1 MTRRAEHIDKT
12 RQRITEA
19 AVRLHTTIGPA
30 RSSIASIA
38 EEAGVTR
45 LTFYRHFSNQE
56 ALFEACSGH
65 WLASNPPPD
74 ATGWAAIADLEPR
87 AAFALR
93 ELYRWFGAHGEELYP
108 LYRDVDA
115 TPSAALAART
125 RNNERIAEALIAG
138 FDGDPAHR
146 PRLRAAARHVTGFWT
161 WRSLVV
167 DAGLSTDE
175 AVDLGTRFLLAAR

>member
-1 MTRRAEHIDKT
+1 MTRRAERIDET

-45 LTFYRHFSNQE
+45 LTYYRHFSDQE
-56 ALFEACSGH
+56 SLFAACSGH
-65 WLASNPPPD
+65 WLAHNPPPD
-74 ATGWAAIADLEPR
+74 AAGWVAIPELEPR
-87 AAFALR
+87 AGFALR
-93 ELYRWFGAHGEELYP
+93 HLYEWFGAHGQELYP

-115 TPSAALAART
+115 TPPAALEARA
-125 RNNERIAEALIAG
+125 RNNERIGDALIAG
-138 FDGDPAHR
+138 FDGEPASR
-146 PRLRAAARHVTGFWT
+146 SRLRAAARHVTGFWT

-167 DAGLSTDE
+167 DAGLSTNE
-175 AVDLGTRFLLAAR
+175 AVELGTRFLLAAR